1 MVYASLRAVI
11 WLLCA
16 IVPVIVWLFYVAVHS
31 MAWLLRTVIV
41 PGTLWLLSV
50 GLSVMASR
58 LYAAFCGLAQWLRN
72 RDQPFTINW
81 SGIQKILRPASFII
95 NQGKYDF
102 ANDPDHQSARIP
114 QMKRHPANSGSQ
126 FRSLYQALTIDQVA
140 EFLLS

>member
-1 MVYASLRAVI
+1 M
-11 WLLCA
+11 LLCA

-81 SGIQKILRPASFII
+81 SGIQKILLRPQALLLIRGNMISRMTRII
-95 NQGKYDF
+95 NQ
-102 ANDPDHQSARIP
+102 R
-114 QMKRHPANSGSQ
+114 
-126 FRSLYQALTIDQVA
+126 
-140 EFLLS
+140 